1 MTHITITTRNG
12 ENLYGL
18 LVAKELDLR
27 RKKKG
32 TLHKSGK
39 TPKNIQKWVHES
51 ESYPGWIRFQRCLGE
66 SVVAIVQSKK
76 GPSVE
81 WQLLT
86 SFVGFLERHF
96 RAQIGNISITFRE
109 SDDAA

>member
-1 MTHITITTRNG
+1 MTHITVTTRNG
-12 ENLYGL
+12 ANLYGL
-18 LVAKELDLR
+18 LVAKERDLR
-27 RKKKG
+27 KKNQG

-51 ESYPGWIRFQRCLGE
+51 KSYVGWIRFQRCLGE
-66 SVVAIVQSKK
+66 SVIAVVQSRL

-81 WQLLT
+81 WLLLT
-86 SFVGFLERHF
+86 SFIGFLERHF